1 MAELP
6 ASLLADKDKPT
17 WVKYQEELLSVILSQ
32 HYGQITKTLLL
43 LGGVIGK
50 GHLSSQAAIT
60 KTLLLPGGAAGN
72 SRLSKLDACTSSRP
86 PPSVTSLPRLVSS
99 TPRYLGPL
107 KIFGTNFWPGP
118 PCPSSLQWATCVQ
131 AQRPGHLQDTA
142 REGHVTL
149 EAVGEEKGALFKA
162 EPPASFLAD
171 EDKPTWVK
179 NQEELLPVILIHPYG
194 QVAITRIL
202 LLLGGI
208 IGKGNLSS
216 QAAITKTLLLPGGR
230 H

>member
-1 MAELP
+1 M
-6 ASLLADKDKPT
+6 
-17 WVKYQEELLSVILSQ
+17 
-32 HYGQITKTLLL
+32 
-43 LGGVIGK
+43 
-50 GHLSSQAAIT
+50 
-60 KTLLLPGGAAGN
+60 
-72 SRLSKLDACTSSRP
+72 
-86 PPSVTSLPRLVSS
+86 
-99 TPRYLGPL
+99 
-107 KIFGTNFWPGP
+107 
-118 PCPSSLQWATCVQ
+118 
-131 AQRPGHLQDTA
+131 
-142 REGHVTL
+142 
-149 EAVGEEKGALFKA
+149 
-162 EPPASFLAD
+162 EPPVSFLAD